1 MNTQSSNTWKTMDRR
16 SIRQLSVAVFF
27 LFATIGPL
35 TLMMESSIIQSSWAR
50 LAVMTVL
57 SGLFSASIILF
68 MTKPLK
74 LIASILVYVAI
85 IFSMTIADPE
95 FLKPDVESV
104 IVQPNKSFSL
114 SSEQLS
120 DIEKKRT
127 AFGLV
132 AIICLATGYGLFVR
146 SIGKEYKRR
155 TEIETEMKIAQSI
168 HESLLPKSAVKT
180 DWCEIA
186 GVSLP
191 ATEIGGD
198 FYDIIK
204 LSESKIL
211 IVIADASGHGTGAG
225 VLSAMTK
232 SSIIQELQHTQS
244 LAELLNN
251 VNRTIFSVT
260 EKNKFI
266 TCALA
271 LLDRE
276 TSTATII
283 TAGHPQILLHSGT
296 SLNEYRTQHLA
307 LGIQGN
313 TSFSTQLIPIKKND
327 TLYLITDGI
336 LEASNPQQEQFGME
350 RLQLWIIGSRTST
363 AEKHS
368 TLLMDEIRRF
378 TVTKELKDDATIVI
392 ASIL

>member
-1 MNTQSSNTWKTMDRR
+1 M
-16 SIRQLSVAVFF
+16 
-27 LFATIGPL
+27 
-35 TLMMESSIIQSSWAR
+35 
-50 LAVMTVL
+50 
-57 SGLFSASIILF
+57 
-68 MTKPLK
+68 
-74 LIASILVYVAI
+74 I
-85 IFSMTIADPE
+85 IFFISIADPE
-95 FLKPDVESV
+95 FLKPDVDSV
-104 IVQPNKSFSL
+104 MVKPNKSFSL
-114 SSEQLS
+114 SPEQLS
-120 DIEKKRT
+120 DIETKRA

-132 AIICLATGYGLFVR
+132 AIFCLATGYGLFVR

-168 HESLLPKSAVKT
+168 HESLLPKSALKT
-180 DWCEIA
+180 EWCEIA

-204 LSESKIL
+204 LSETKIL

-232 SSIIQELQHTQS
+232 SSIIQELQHTHS
-244 LAELLNN
+244 LPELLHN
-251 VNRTIFSVT
+251 VNKTIFSVT

-276 TSTATII
+276 TSTAAII
-283 TAGHPQILLHSGT
+283 TAGHPQILLHSNS
-296 SLNEYRTQHLA
+296 SLHEYRTHHLA
-307 LGIQGN
+307 LGIQGS
-313 TSFSTQLIPIKKND
+313 TLYSTQTIPLKKND

-350 RLQLWIIGSRTST
+350 RLQSWIIGSVTSSAEHHST
-363 AEKHS
+363 A
-368 TLLMDEIRRF
+368 LMDEIRRF

-392 ASIL
+392 ASML

>member
-1 MNTQSSNTWKTMDRR
+1 MNKQSGNSWKTMDRR

-35 TLMMESSIIQSSWAR
+35 TLMMEPSIIQSSWAR
-50 LAVMTVL
+50 LAVMTIL
-57 SGLFSASIILF
+57 SGLFSVSIILF
-68 MTKPLK
+68 MSKPIK
-74 LIASILVYVAI
+74 LIASILIYVAI
-85 IFSMTIADPE
+85 IFFLAFADPE

-104 IVQPNKSFSL
+104 IVTPNISFSL
-114 SSEQLS
+114 SPEQLS
-120 DIEKKRT
+120 DIETKRA

-132 AIICLATGYGLFVR
+132 AILCLATGYGLFVR

-155 TEIETEMKIAQSI
+155 TEVETEMKIARSI

-204 LSESKIL
+204 LSETKIL

-225 VLSAMTK
+225 VLSAMAK

-276 TSTATII
+276 TSTATIL
-283 TAGHPQILLHSGT
+283 TAGHPQMLIRSGT

-313 TSFSTQLIPIKKND
+313 TSYSTQTIHLKKDD

-350 RLQLWIIGSRTST
+350 RLQSWILGSETSS
-363 AEKHS
+363 AEQHS
-368 TLLMDEIRRF
+368 VALMDKIRRF
-378 TVTKELKDDATIVI
+378 TVTKELNDDATIVI
-392 ASIL
+392 ASMI

>member
-1 MNTQSSNTWKTMDRR
+1 
-16 SIRQLSVAVFF
+16 
-27 LFATIGPL
+27 
-35 TLMMESSIIQSSWAR
+35 
-50 LAVMTVL
+50 
-57 SGLFSASIILF
+57 
-68 MTKPLK
+68 
-74 LIASILVYVAI
+74 
-85 IFSMTIADPE
+85 
-95 FLKPDVESV
+95 
-104 IVQPNKSFSL
+104 
-114 SSEQLS
+114 
-120 DIEKKRT
+120 
-127 AFGLV
+127 
-132 AIICLATGYGLFVR
+132 
-146 SIGKEYKRR
+146 
-155 TEIETEMKIAQSI
+155 
-168 HESLLPKSAVKT
+168 
-180 DWCEIA
+180 
-186 GVSLP
+186 
-191 ATEIGGD
+191 
-198 FYDIIK
+198 
-204 LSESKIL
+204 
-211 IVIADASGHGTGAG
+211 
-225 VLSAMTK
+225 
-232 SSIIQELQHTQS
+232 HTQS

-336 LEASNPQQEQFGME
+336 LEASNPQKEQFGME
-350 RLQLWIIGSRTST
+350 RLQSWIIGSRTST